1 MGDELLA
8 VQPEEHVRR
17 WVVPVLVNRHAAA
30 AREEPAL
37 VPQLQV
43 LAAGIPVVLR
53 SGREPLEQA
62 APQARELQRLAR
74 EEPRLGQQVSSLAQW
89 EHVRP
94 QAERWAA
101 KVWPLRLAHERREPL
116 PLAVSRQARALAFL
130 APRAPAQPLAVP
142 ECLVVSGE
150 PYPLRRS
157 GSNSSAFSFRLH
169 QTPAA
174 GR

>member
-1 MGDELLA
+1 MA

-37 VPQLQV
+37 VPQLRV
-43 LAAGIPVVLR
+43 LAAGILVVLR
-53 SGREPLEQA
+53 SRREPLEQA
-62 APQARELQRLAR
+62 APQARESQRLER
-74 EEPRLGQQVSSLAQW
+74 EEPCLGQQVSPPARR

-101 KVWPLRLAHERREPL
+101 PVWLVHERREPL
-116 PLAVSRQARALAFL
+116 PLAVSRRARALAFL